1 MTTFARLALVIQ
13 GKIPPCNWIERA
25 FNTVINALKLPS
37 VGTSDKDKFLHT
49 NASTGALEWAEG
61 SGGSDLPSVTGDD
74 NGKVLAVVSGAWAA
88 AEISDLISSASGVSF

>member
-25 FNTVINALKLPS
+25 FNTVINALKLPT
-37 VGTSDKDKFLHT
+37 VGTSDKGKYLHT
-49 NASTGALEWAEG
+49 NESTGALEWAEA
-61 SGGSDLPSVTGDD
+61 GGSDLPSVTAEDD
-74 NGKVLAVVSGAWAA
+74 GKVLAVVSGAWAA

>member
-25 FNTVINALKLPS
+25 FNTVINALKLPT
-37 VGTSDKDKFLHT
+37 VGSSDKDKFLHT

-61 SGGSDLPSVTGDD
+61 GSGSGLPEVTSED
-74 NGKVLAVVSGAWAA
+74 NNKVLAVVSGVWAA
-88 AEISDLISSASGVSF
+88 ASISDIVPAASGVSF